1 MKVVILDD
9 YQDAVRACGLLDK
22 LRGHDVTIHRDT
34 VKGADALAGRL
45 KDAEAIVLI
54 RQRTELSEELLERL
68 PRLRLIS
75 QTAGVGSHIPMEA
88 CTRRKI
94 AVTAGA
100 AGNPS
105 TVELTWALILAAM
118 RRIPAEMEGMKRGK
132 WQVAPMG
139 RIVHGKTLG
148 VYALGKI
155 GGRVAQLAKAFGMN
169 VLAWGREA
177 TAERARAEGFE
188 MAKDRE
194 AFFESCDIVS
204 IHLPLNKATRG
215 LVTLKDL
222 ARMKPDSL
230 FVNTSRAGIIEA
242 GALVAALRA
251 GRPGFAAVDVYEDEP
266 VLGGQ
271 HPLLRMDNV
280 VCTPHLG
287 YASYE
292 TLKDYL
298 GLAIDRV
305 AAFAAGKPRD
315 VVNPEAL
322 A

>member
-9 YQDAVRACGLLDK
+9 YQDVVRTCGLLGM
-22 LRGHDVTIHRDT
+22 LQGHDVTIHRDT

-45 KDAEAIVLI
+45 RDAEAVVLI
-54 RQRTELSEELLERL
+54 RQRTELSEELIGRL
-68 PRLRLIS
+68 PKLRMIS
-75 QTAGVGSHIPMEA
+75 QTAAAGSHIPMEA

-94 AVTAGA
+94 VVTAGA
-100 AGNPS
+100 ANNPS

-118 RRIPAEMEGMKRGK
+118 RRIPAEMEAMRRGK
-132 WQVAPMG
+132 WQAAPMG

-155 GGRVAQLAKAFGMN
+155 GGRVAHLAKAFGMN

-177 TAERARAEGFE
+177 TAERARKEGFQ
-188 MAKDRE
+188 MAASRE
-194 AFFESCDIVS
+194 ALFESCDIVT
-204 IHLPLNKATRG
+204 IHLPLNKSTRG
-215 LVTLKDL
+215 IVTLKDL
-222 ARMKPDSL
+222 GRMKPDSL
-230 FVNTSRAGIIEA
+230 FVNTSRAGVVED
-242 GALVAALRA
+242 GALCAALKA

-266 VLGGQ
+266 VLGGA
-271 HPLLRMDNV
+271 HPLLHMENV

-287 YASYE
+287 YATYE

-298 GLAIDRV
+298 SLAIGRV
-305 AAFAAGKPRD
+305 NAFAAGKPKD

>member
-1 MKVVILDD
+1 MKVIIPDD
-9 YQDAVRACGLLDK
+9 YQDCVRTLGLLDK
-22 LRGHDVTIHRDT
+22 LKGHDVTIHRDT
-34 VKGADALAGRL
+34 VKGVDALAERF

-54 RQRTELSEELLERL
+54 RQRTEIPEALLERM
-68 PRLRLIS
+68 PSLRLIS
-75 QTAGVGSHIPMEA
+75 QTAGVGAHIPMEA

-94 AVTAGA
+94 AVA
-100 AGNPS
+100 AGGANNPS

-118 RRIPAEMEGMKRGK
+118 RRIPAEMEGMKRGG

-148 VYALGKI
+148 IYALGKI
-155 GGRVAQLAKAFGMN
+155 GGRVAHIAKAFGMR
-169 VLAWGREA
+169 VLAWGRES
-177 TAERARAEGFE
+177 TVERARAEGFE
-188 MAKDRE
+188 MAPSRE
-194 AFFESCDIVS
+194 AFFESCDVVS

-215 LVTLKDL
+215 LVAAKDL
-222 ARMKPDSL
+222 ARMKADSL
-230 FVNTSRAGIIEA
+230 FVNTSRAGIIA
-242 GALVAALRA
+242 DGALVAALRA

-266 VLGGQ
+266 VLGGG
-271 HPLLRMDNV
+271 HPLLQMDNV

-287 YASYE
+287 YATHE

-305 AAFAAGKPRD
+305 VAFAAGKPKD